1 MKKIV
6 SLLILVVAFT
16 FTAQAQKKGGKQS
29 VEKVLKRLTTALD
42 LTDDQQQKIK
52 PLLISQIEDRKLMMD
67 QMKARKDSGTK
78 PSKEERKKNRKER
91 EAKQADFNTKISSIL
106 TKEQFEKYQEISK
119 KKKGKGK
126 KMKRKQ

>member
-67 QMKARKDSGTK
+67 QMKAMQKSFIRQNPEFFEETSI
-78 PSKEERKKNRKER
+78 SAREERL
-91 EAKQADFNTKISSIL
+91 ASSSID
-106 TKEQFEKYQEISK
+106 SV
-119 KKKGKGK
+119 
-126 KMKRKQ
+126 